1 MKKTEGVFLTLEEVR
16 AILAKQELV
25 KKLKR
30 ARQRIPETTPRG
42 DRPRSSN
49 RGVR

>member
-1 MKKTEGVFLTLEEVR
+1 MKKTEGAFLTLEEVR

-30 ARQRIPETTPRG
+30 ARLKNYRRLRRT
-42 DRPRSSN
+42 RPI
-49 RGVR
+49 